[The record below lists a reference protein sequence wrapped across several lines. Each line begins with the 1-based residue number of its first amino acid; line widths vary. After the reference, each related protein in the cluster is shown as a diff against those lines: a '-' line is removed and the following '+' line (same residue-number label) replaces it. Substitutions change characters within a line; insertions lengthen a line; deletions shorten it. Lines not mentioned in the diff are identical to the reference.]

1 MNTKWL
7 TNPFFIY
14 SLGFLLVFLVYT
26 LRWSDKYPALS
37 ANLILFLF
45 ATFLISFFLAFILEK
60 FKRNEFAKIDP
71 DKNRIIV
78 ISTIYAGYFLEFA
91 YSGGIPIILTI
102 INPAYSYKDF
112 TGIPTFHVILGTYG
126 IFYSIYLFHQYV
138 CSEEKR
144 KAFILYIIS
153 VIPNILVINR
163 GAVMII
169 LIASLFIY
177 LMAIGKVG
185 IKKVL
190 TIVLSL
196 FILIY
201 FFGIIG
207 NIRYKASKEDKA
219 YILRIGGASDKFIES
234 NIPPEYYW
242 GYLYIATPI
251 GNMQNI
257 VNKRQ
262 EDFNPKNIPYFIAAE
277 LLPDFISKRV
287 ISLLSLDRN
296 LEPDR
301 AEDFYVIRILNAPTV
316 YYRSYYL
323 LGWFGAWSMYIYSAM
338 VMLFYPFIISR
349 NSKYYITG
357 WACLATIILLNIFSN
372 MWATAGTILFW
383 PILATLASKIKFRE
397 LLKKTE

>member
-45 ATFLISFFLAFILEK
+45 TTFLISFFLAFILEK
-60 FKRNEFAKIDP
+60 FKRNEFEKIDP
-71 DKNRIIV
+71 DKNRMFIV
-78 ISTIYAGYFLEFA
+78 FSIYAGYFLEFV

-126 IFYSIYLFHQYV
+126 IFYSIYLFHQYI
-138 CSEEKR
+138 CSEEKK
-144 KAFILYIIS
+144 KAFILYLVS

-163 GAVMII
+163 GAVVII

-177 LMAIGKVG
+177 LMEIGKVG

-196 FILIY
+196 FLLIY

-219 YILRIGGASDKFIES
+219 YILRIGGASEEFIRS

-257 VNKRQ
+257 VNQRNEQ
-262 EDFNPKNIPYFIAAE
+262 FNPGNIPYFVGTE

-287 ISLLSLDRN
+287 VSLFSLDKNRGA
-296 LEPDR
+296 DR

-316 YYRSYYL
+316 YFRSYYL
-323 LGWFGAWSMYIYSAM
+323 LGWFGVWSMYIYSALI
-338 VMLFYPFIISR
+338 MLFYSFAISKS
-349 NSKYYITG
+349 SKYYITG

-383 PILATLASKIKFRE
+383 PILATLISKIKFRD
-397 LLKKTE
+397 LLKRAK